1 MRIRAK
7 GFWGLG
13 AALTLGAAVVVLTNF
28 ASAAPGGAQ
37 HVSWDI
43 VSVSP
48 IPIAPPPPGGVLWG
62 GGGGGL
68 GGWGTR

>member
-7 GFWGLG
+7 GFLGLG

-28 ASAAPGGAQ
+28 ASAAPAGAQ

-48 IPIAPPPPGGVLWG
+48 LPNAPPPPRLV
-62 GGGGGL
+62 
-68 GGWGTR
+68 